1 MCLLGSEG
9 KIELPDSYNHVTV
22 VRSFLIKFKTKL
34 GNASS
39 MLSIGS
45 TMGEYLAFEHVDTV
59 SLKAYFGSTTLVE
72 IDKTMYWDELK
83 HVKASVLVYGI

>member
-9 KIELPDSYNHVTV
+9 KVELPYNYNHVTV
-22 VRSFLIKFKTKL
+22 VRSFPINFKTKL

-45 TMGEYLAFEHVDTV
+45 TMGEYLAFEHVDT
-59 SLKAYFGSTTLVE
+59 SGLQAYFGSTILVGV
-72 IDKTMYWDELK
+72 DKTNYWNELK
-83 HVKASVLVYGI
+83 YTKAFVLVYGI